1 MMNNTFLI
9 LLLTFFM
16 NVAVAEEA
24 PYVVPDN
31 SFVDRGETVVVTPM
45 TPIKSQDGI
54 GLCYGFSAT
63 SLLENYR
70 CRELNVDC
78 SDPNEFLSSL
88 DVTSYYG
95 RERLIEGGNTQRI
108 LMNLEKGKKIAR
120 EECIRFSTLV
130 HQVAVTQ
137 NSFYR
142 DERQGW
148 NFLTKKWNEFK
159 GYGGEKRNDCA
170 SCLADAIKST
180 LVNIQTPADQLKN
193 AFTEAHTLEEFLY
206 KALLP
211 LQCMNDA
218 KMAAVPPFVTKSY
231 PGYNEKSTD
240 EAIKAKVETVL
251 RNNIPLEMGIC
262 TSVERPCQEGA
273 GHSIAIMGIKEVCSQ
288 STGECKKLVKV
299 KNSYGNSWQANNND
313 GWLELDS
320 LVEASRALSPY
331 GSLTWIQKPGFVL
344 QENKNKEPKKIS
356 SPTRPTRPPSG
367 PSGPS
372 GVPSEYKNY
381 KGVWKCPNAT
391 FMDHYEPG
399 CVPMGR

>member
-1 MMNNTFLI
+1 MKNRFFVILI
-9 LLLTFFM
+9 ALIFNF
-16 NVAVAEEA
+16 AEAEEV
-24 PYVVPDN
+24 PYVVPDQ
-31 SFVDRGETVVVTPM
+31 SYVDKGDAVVVTPM
-45 TPIKSQDGI
+45 TPVKSQDGI

-78 SDPNEFLSSL
+78 NDPNEFLSSL

-95 RERLIEGGNTQRI
+95 RERLVEGGNTIRI

-170 SCLADAIKST
+170 SCLADSIKST
-180 LVNIQTPADQLKN
+180 LVNIQTPSDQLKN
-193 AFTEAHTLEEFLY
+193 AFLEAHSLEEFLY

-211 LQCMNDA
+211 VQCINEA
-218 KMAAVPPFVTKSY
+218 KMASVPPFVAKSY
-231 PGYNEKSTD
+231 PGYSEKITE
-240 EAIKAKVETVL
+240 EALKAKVETIL

-262 TSVERPCQEGA
+262 TSVERPCREDA
-273 GHSIAIMGIKEVCSQ
+273 GHSVALMGIKEVCSQ
-288 STGECKKLVKV
+288 TNGDCKKLVKV

-313 GWLELDS
+313 GWIELDS
-320 LVEASRALSPY
+320 LAEASRALGNY
-331 GSLTWIQKPGFVL
+331 GNITWIQKPGFVL
-344 QENKNKEPKKIS
+344 QENKNKEPKKVTPPS
-356 SPTRPTRPPSG
+356 RPTRPNVPAG
-367 PSGPS
+367 PSGIPA
-372 GVPSEYKNY
+372 EYKNHR
-381 KGVWKCPNAT
+381 GIWKCPNST
-391 FMDHYEPG
+391 FLDHYETG